1 MSRDLKPYELH
12 ELDKELTDMGYI
24 SIKDLHR
31 HIKSATGS
39 FITFET
45 NDDDNAIMHEKYPEL
60 SCLFDNLKN
69 LYPAF
74 KTNINALVIF
84 NEIESE
90 LVKLKTNF
98 SPNEHIDLNNC
109 KSIYDYTKA
118 WYAGCLDPQFY
129 YNTANNSS
137 FENIIRY
144 HINNFQN
151 LNITIHR
158 DATLKAKLKP
168 QVFEAL
174 IDKISDAINSE
185 CGYDKDNITNKAWDF
200 FENDAENMILSYIES
215 DFNTDSENIDAEI
228 SELTDKDITDYLEN
242 AMYEFE
248 SNHGYIR
255 QYDY

>member
-45 NDDDNAIMHEKYPEL
+45 NDDDDAIMHEKYPEL

-129 YNTANNSS
+129 YNTANNSN

-144 HINNFQN
+144 YINNFQN
-151 LNITIHR
+151 LNITIM
-158 DATLKAKLKP
+158 KN
-168 QVFEAL
+168 L
-174 IDKISDAINSE
+174 II
-185 CGYDKDNITNKAWDF
+185 ITNNALTNPVRYFIIDNSNMSVNDIINTFYKDHDKN
-200 FENDAENMILSYIES
+200 ENDQIQIIK
-215 DFNTDSENIDAEI
+215 NIDDSNI
-228 SELTDKDITDYLEN
+228 YNLITQQK
-242 AMYEFE
+242 
-248 SNHGYIR
+248 G
-255 QYDY
+255 